1 MPKANFRLNPVE
13 ARIYLWMAE
22 NIEPP
27 IEADHM
33 YDLLA
38 RQFPEFTVGQI
49 KQTLMNLAHMGII
62 TWEPEE

>member
-1 MPKANFRLNPVE
+1 MPKAHFRLNPVE
-13 ARIYLWMAE
+13 AHIYLWMAE

-27 IEADHM
+27 VDADYM
-33 YDLLA
+33 FDLIA

-62 TWEPEE
+62 VWEPEE